1 MRHRINKVA
10 QAFASVVIATL
21 VSTQA
26 FASDLIDIKF
36 TALPGDVAQ
45 MELVFD
51 GQPPTP
57 SGYTIEK
64 PARISLDLPDTT
76 SKLKSKYHKI
86 GFGNARTATVVNSKD
101 RSRVIVS
108 LAKLVPYTVDTL
120 DDRLVVQ
127 MGKQIEAAP
136 EQVQINESVPAV
148 PAASP
153 APSISTASSPAPTK
167 STASSVLNV
176 DFRRGDQA
184 DGQVQI
190 LLNNPK
196 AVVDIEQQ
204 GKKIIVTISDTLL
217 PANMRRRLDVVDF
230 ATPVKYVDSNM
241 EGKDTVIYIEP
252 TGQYDYLAYQAD
264 GVLSI
269 NVKPITKAE
278 KDRQAKSEFPY
289 TGEKLSLNFQNIEV
303 RAVLQLIA
311 DFTGQNLVASDTV
324 GGGITLRLQNV
335 PWDQALDLVLKT
347 KGLAKRQMGNVLLVA
362 PAEEIAMREKIEL
375 EAVKQVEDLAPLL
388 SEYVQ
393 LRYAK
398 ATDIASLLTSESGLM
413 SARGTAVV
421 DERTNTLLMKDTGDN
436 LDKIREAINLLDVP
450 VRQVLIEARIVVA
463 NTSVGEK
470 LGIRWGGAGQQSNN
484 DSYITYGGSQ
494 SNLSEA
500 SQILVGGTSRNDAR
514 ENISFP
520 DAYVVDLAVTDA
532 GASSVAVGIQT
543 FDYLL
548 DLELSAV
555 ETDGDAEIVSQPRV
569 ITADGQTASIQTGT
583 EIPYQEAT
591 SSGASSVSF
600 KSAVLKLEVTPQI
613 TPDDRIIM
621 DLKINQD
628 SIGDVY
634 NGVPSINT
642 NALETQVLVENGET
656 IVLGG
661 IFRSTETN
669 ATTKTPFFG
678 DLPLIG
684 VLFRRTEHTQ
694 TKAELLVFITPRLVK
709 DTLSTR

>member
-1 MRHRINKVA
+1 
-10 QAFASVVIATL
+10 
-21 VSTQA
+21 
-26 FASDLIDIKF
+26 
-36 TALPGDVAQ
+36 

-51 GQPPTP
+51 GAPPKP
-57 SGYTIEK
+57 GGYTIEK
-64 PARISLDLPDTT
+64 PARISLDLPGVS
-76 SKLKSKYHKI
+76 SKLESKYHKI
-86 GFGNARTATVVNSKD
+86 GLGNARTATVVNAKE
-101 RSRVIVS
+101 RARVIVS
-108 LAKLVPYTVDTL
+108 LAQLVPYAVETL
-120 DDRLVVQ
+120 DDRLVVR
-127 MGKQIEAAP
+127 MGRQVESSAQDIQPNQAVASNQIEKGP
-136 EQVQINESVPAV
+136 Q
-148 PAASP
+148 
-153 APSISTASSPAPTK
+153 
-167 STASSVLNV
+167 SSVLNV
-176 DFRRGDQA
+176 DFRRGDQS

-190 LLNNPK
+190 LLSNAK
-196 AVVDIEQQ
+196 ANVDIQQQ
-204 GKKIIVTISDTLL
+204 GKKIIVTLKDTVL
-217 PANMRRRLDVVDF
+217 PENMRRRLDVVDF
-230 ATPVKYVDSNM
+230 ATPVKFVDANM
-241 EGKDTVIYIEP
+241 EGTNTVIYIEP
-252 TGQYDYLAYQAD
+252 EGQYDYLAYQAD
-264 GVLSI
+264 SVLAI

-278 KDRQAKSEFPY
+278 KEKLAQSEFPY
-289 TGEKLSLNFQNIEV
+289 SGEKLSLNFQNIEV

-362 PAEEIAMREKIEL
+362 PAEEIAAREKIEL
-375 EAVKQVEDLAPLL
+375 EAVKQVEELAPLL

-398 ATDIASLLTSESGLM
+398 ATDIAGLLTSDSGLM

-436 LDKIREAINLLDVP
+436 LDKIREAIALLDVP

-470 LGIRWGGAGQQSNN
+470 LGIRWGGAGQQVSG
-484 DSYITYGGSQ
+484 DSYVNFGGSQ
-494 SNLSEA
+494 NTLSE
-500 SQILVGGTSRNDAR
+500 SNQILVGNTSRNDGR
-514 ENISFP
+514 DNISFP
-520 DAYVVDLAVTDA
+520 DAYVVDLGVSDA

-600 KSAVLKLEVTPQI
+600 KAAVLKLEVTPQI

-628 SIGDVY
+628 SIGDVF
-634 NGVPSINT
+634 NGIPSINT

-684 VLFRRTEHTQ
+684 VLFRRTEHTE

>member
-1 MRHRINKVA
+1 MSHRIYKVA
-10 QAFASVVIATL
+10 QVFVALVVTTFASAQVFAANL
-21 VSTQA
+21 V
-26 FASDLIDIKF
+26 DIKF
-36 TALPGDVAQ
+36 TALPGDVTQ

-51 GQPPTP
+51 GAPPKP
-57 SGYTIEK
+57 GGYTIEK
-64 PARISLDLPDTT
+64 PARISLDLPGVS
-76 SKLKSKYHKI
+76 SKLESKYHKI
-86 GFGNARTATVVNSKD
+86 GLGNARTATVVNAKE
-101 RSRVIVS
+101 RARVIVS
-108 LAKLVPYTVDTL
+108 LAQLVPYAVEAL
-120 DDRLVVQ
+120 DDRLVVR
-127 MGKQIEAAP
+127 MGR
-136 EQVQINESVPAV
+136 QVESSAQDIQPNQAV
-148 PAASP
+148 ASNTIDKGP
-153 APSISTASSPAPTK
+153 QST
-167 STASSVLNV
+167 VLNV
-176 DFRRGDQA
+176 DFRRGDQS

-190 LLNNPK
+190 LLSNPK
-196 AVVDIEQQ
+196 ANVDIQQQ
-204 GKKIIVTISDTLL
+204 GKKIIVTLKDTVL
-217 PANMRRRLDVVDF
+217 PENMRRRLDVVDF
-230 ATPVKYVDSNM
+230 ATPVKFVDANM
-241 EGKDTVIYIEP
+241 EGTNTVIYIEP
-252 TGQYDYLAYQAD
+252 DGQYDYLAYQAD
-264 GVLSI
+264 SVLAI

-278 KDRQAKSEFPY
+278 KEKLAQSEFPY
-289 TGEKLSLNFQNIEV
+289 SGEKLSLNFQNIEV

-362 PAEEIAMREKIEL
+362 PAEEIAAREKIEL
-375 EAVKQVEDLAPLL
+375 EAVKQVEELAPLL

-413 SARGTAVV
+413 SARGNAVV

-436 LDKIREAINLLDVP
+436 LDKIREAIALLDVP
-450 VRQVLIEARIVVA
+450 VRQVLIEARIVIA

-470 LGIRWGGAGQQSNN
+470 LGIRWGGAGQQRSG
-484 DSYITYGGSQ
+484 DSYVNFGGSQ
-494 SNLSEA
+494 NTLSE
-500 SQILVGGTSRNDAR
+500 SNQILVGNTSRNDGR
-514 ENISFP
+514 DNISFP
-520 DAYVVDLAVTDA
+520 DAYVVDLGVSDA

-600 KSAVLKLEVTPQI
+600 KAAVLKLEVTPQI

-628 SIGDVY
+628 SIGDVF
-634 NGVPSINT
+634 NGIPSINT

-684 VLFRRTEHTQ
+684 VLFRRTEHTE

>member
-1 MRHRINKVA
+1 MSHRILKAVQIFAAVILTALTSA
-10 QAFASVVIATL
+10 QSFASNL
-21 VSTQA
+21 V
-26 FASDLIDIKF
+26 DIKF
-36 TALPGDVAQ
+36 TALPGDVTQ
-45 MELVFD
+45 MELIFD

-57 SGYTIEK
+57 GGYTIEK
-64 PARISLDLPDTT
+64 PARISLDLPGA
-76 SKLKSKYHKI
+76 SSQLESKYHKI
-86 GFGNARTATVVNSKD
+86 GFGNARTATVVNAKE
-101 RSRVIVS
+101 RARVIVS
-108 LAKLVPYTVDTL
+108 LAQLVPYAVETQSDRLIVLMGKAVDTTSQ
-120 DDRLVVQ
+120 DVQ
-127 MGKQIEAAP
+127 PNQAVAST
-136 EQVQINESVPAV
+136 QINN
-148 PAASP
+148 
-153 APSISTASSPAPTK
+153 TND
-167 STASSVLNV
+167 SSVMNV
-176 DFRRGDQA
+176 DFRRGDQN

-190 LLNNPK
+190 LLSNPK
-196 AVVDIEQQ
+196 ANVDIQQQ
-204 GKKIIVTISDTLL
+204 GKKIIVTLIDTVL
-217 PANMRRRLDVVDF
+217 PQNMRRRLDVIDF
-230 ATPVKYVDSNM
+230 STPVKYIDANM
-241 EGKDTVIYIEP
+241 EGTNTVIYIEP
-252 TGQYDYLAYQAD
+252 DGQYDYLAYQAD
-264 GVLSI
+264 GILAI

-278 KDRQAKSEFPY
+278 KEKLAKADFPY
-289 TGEKLSLNFQNIEV
+289 NGEKLSLNFQNIEV

-324 GGGITLRLQNV
+324 DGGITLRLQNV

-362 PAEEIAMREKIEL
+362 PAEEIAAREKIEL
-375 EAVKQVEDLAPLL
+375 EAVKQVEELAPLL

-398 ATDIASLLTSESGLM
+398 ATDIATLLTSESGLM

-436 LDKIREAINLLDVP
+436 LDKIREAIALLDVP
-450 VRQVLIEARIVVA
+450 VRQVLIEARIVIA

-470 LGIRWGGAGQQSNN
+470 LGIRWGGAGQQSSGDN
-484 DSYITYGGSQ
+484 YVTFGGSQ
-494 SNLSEA
+494 NNLSEA
-500 SQILVGGTSRNDAR
+500 NQILVGNTARNDAR
-514 ENISFP
+514 DNVSFP
-520 DAYVVDLAVTDA
+520 DAYVVDLGVSDA
-532 GASSVAVGIQT
+532 GATSVAVGIQT

-555 ETDGDAEIVSQPRV
+555 ETEGNAEIVSQPRV

-583 EIPYQEAT
+583 EIPYQEAS

-600 KSAVLKLEVTPQI
+600 KAAVLKLEVTPQI

-628 SIGDVY
+628 SIGDVF
-634 NGVPSINT
+634 NGIPSINT

-661 IFRSTETN
+661 IFRSTETH
-669 ATTKTPFFG
+669 AITKTPFFG
-678 DLPLIG
+678 DIPLIG
-684 VLFRRTEHTQ
+684 VLFRRTEFTE

>member
-1 MRHRINKVA
+1 MSHRIFKVAQVVVALVIATFASA
-10 QAFASVVIATL
+10 QAFASNL
-21 VSTQA
+21 V
-26 FASDLIDIKF
+26 DIKF
-36 TALPGDVAQ
+36 TALPGDVTQ

-51 GQPPTP
+51 GKPPKP
-57 SGYTIEK
+57 GGYTIEK
-64 PARISLDLPDTT
+64 PARISLDLPGVT
-76 SKLKSKYHKI
+76 SKLESKYHKI
-86 GFGNARTATVVNSKD
+86 GFGNARTATVVNAKE
-101 RSRVIVS
+101 RARVIVS
-108 LAKLVPYTVDTL
+108 LAQLVPYAVDTL
-120 DDRLVVQ
+120 DDRLVVR
-127 MGKQIEAAP
+127 MGKQ
-136 EQVQINESVPAV
+136 VES
-148 PAASP
+148 
-153 APSISTASSPAPTK
+153 SSQDIQPNQAIAGTDTK
-167 STASSVLNV
+167 SAGKSSVLNV

-190 LLNNPK
+190 LLSNPK
-196 AVVDIEQQ
+196 ANVDIQQQ
-204 GKKIIVTISDTLL
+204 GKKIIVTLKDTVL
-217 PANMRRRLDVVDF
+217 PENMRRRLDVVDF
-230 ATPVKYVDSNM
+230 ATPVKFVDSNM
-241 EGKDTVIYIEP
+241 EGTNTVIYIEP
-252 TGQYDYLAYQAD
+252 EGQYDYLAYQAD
-264 GVLSI
+264 SVLAI

-278 KDRQAKSEFPY
+278 KERLSKSEFPY
-289 TGEKLSLNFQNIEV
+289 SGEKLSLNFQNIEV

-324 GGGITLRLQNV
+324 DGGITLRLQNV

-347 KGLAKRQMGNVLLVA
+347 KGLSKRQMGNVLLVA
-362 PAEEIAMREKIEL
+362 PAEEIAAREKIEL
-375 EAVKQVEDLAPLL
+375 EAVKQVEELAPLL

-398 ATDIASLLTSESGLM
+398 ATDIAGLLTSESGLM
-413 SARGTAVV
+413 SARGNAVV

-436 LDKIREAINLLDVP
+436 LDKIREAIALLDVP
-450 VRQVLIEARIVVA
+450 VRQVLIEARIVIA

-470 LGIRWGGAGQQSNN
+470 LGIRWGGAGQQRSG
-484 DSYITYGGSQ
+484 DSYVNFGGSQ
-494 SNLSEA
+494 STLSE
-500 SQILVGGTSRNDAR
+500 SNQILVGNTSRNDGR
-514 ENISFP
+514 DNISFP
-520 DAYVVDLAVTDA
+520 DAYVVDLGVSDA

-583 EIPYQEAT
+583 EIPYQQAT

-600 KSAVLKLEVTPQI
+600 KAAVLKLEVTPQI

-628 SIGDVY
+628 SVGDVF
-634 NGVPSINT
+634 NGIPSINT

-684 VLFRRTEHTQ
+684 VLFRRTEHTE

>member
-1 MRHRINKVA
+1 MSHRIFKVAQVIVALVVATFASA
-10 QAFASVVIATL
+10 QAFASNL
-21 VSTQA
+21 V
-26 FASDLIDIKF
+26 DIKF
-36 TALPGDVAQ
+36 TAMPGDVTQ

-51 GQPPTP
+51 GTPPKP
-57 SGYTIEK
+57 GGYTIEK
-64 PARISLDLPDTT
+64 PARISLDLPGVS
-76 SKLKSKYHKI
+76 SKLDSKYHKI
-86 GFGNARTATVVNSKD
+86 GFGNARTATVVNAKE
-101 RSRVIVS
+101 RARVIVS
-108 LAKLVPYTVDTL
+108 LAKLVPYSVDTL
-120 DDRLVVQ
+120 EDRLVVR
-127 MGKQIEAAP
+127 MGKLVDATGQD
-136 EQVQINESVPAV
+136 VQPNQAV
-148 PAASP
+148 ADNKP
-153 APSISTASSPAPTK
+153 IGE
-167 STASSVLNV
+167 SSVLNV

-190 LLNNPK
+190 LLSNAK
-196 AVVDIEQQ
+196 ANVDIQQQ
-204 GKKIIVTISDTLL
+204 GKKIIVTLKDTVL
-217 PANMRRRLDVVDF
+217 PENMRRRLDVVDF
-230 ATPVKYVDSNM
+230 ATPVKFVDANM
-241 EGKDTVIYIEP
+241 EGTNTVIYIEP
-252 TGQYDYLAYQAD
+252 EGQYDYLAYQAD
-264 GVLSI
+264 SVLAI

-278 KDRQAKSEFPY
+278 KERLAKTEFPY
-289 TGEKLSLNFQNIEV
+289 SGEKLSLNFQNIEV

-324 GGGITLRLQNV
+324 DGGITLRLQNV

-347 KGLAKRQMGNVLLVA
+347 RGLAKRQMGNVLLVA
-362 PAEEIAMREKIEL
+362 PAEEIAAREKIEL
-375 EAVKQVEDLAPLL
+375 EAVKQVEELAPLL

-436 LDKIREAINLLDVP
+436 LDKIREAIALLDVP
-450 VRQVLIEARIVVA
+450 VRQVLIEARIVIA

-470 LGIRWGGAGQQSNN
+470 LGIRWGGAGQKVNG
-484 DSYITYGGSQ
+484 DSYVNFGGSQ
-494 SNLSEA
+494 NTLSE
-500 SQILVGGTSRNDAR
+500 SNQILVGNTSRNDGR
-514 ENISFP
+514 DNISFP
-520 DAYVVDLAVTDA
+520 DAYVVDLGVSDA

-583 EIPYQEAT
+583 EIPYQEAS

-600 KSAVLKLEVTPQI
+600 KAAVLKLEVTPQI

-628 SIGDVY
+628 SIGEVF
-634 NGVPSINT
+634 NGIPSINT

-678 DLPLIG
+678 DIPLIG
-684 VLFRRTEHTQ
+684 VLFRRTEHTE